1 MKKLFTSVF
10 LKSFF
15 SMLAGGIA
23 MFLGTIIDGFF
34 VGRYLGEI
42 SMSAYQLNM
51 PVVMA
56 AAMVTVFFAA
66 GIQNVYSEYLG
77 AGKIEQAFRI
87 LSVALA
93 CVVTIGALMNF
104 FLSAFNSD
112 IAVLLGAEPTQ
123 NFLYTETRNYM
134 FGLSFGIVPLLAIP
148 LVTFL
153 LYIEGRVKVLIS
165 AITAMLAVNL
175 LGDLLAIFVF
185 QNRLLGIGLA
195 SSASFW
201 AVIIVTLAAFV
212 KKHTVFHFM
221 FSLSDLNLLAVLFKR
236 GFPSGIERLLIIL
249 QISFVNHFLLKISL
263 EFVAVYAVISV
274 MNQIFSS
281 IADAVATTTFTMGSV
296 FHGEGDNK
304 ALRVLFSIFTK
315 YALIIGGFVMLVC
328 LLLARPLF
336 GLFTENSQIAEFG
349 STSLKMFILFFPF
362 YTLIRAFHKYIQ
374 ATGVWGLAYAIPV
387 CEYILFFV
395 PCAYALKYFAGSQYV
410 WLSFLCSETLTVF
423 LISLYILR
431 KKQADSDSKTLYEC
445 SIEQENEIVKHRISV
460 QKFSMYAALALEE
473 MCKNIFQYN
482 KQKTL
487 GIDIRLAE
495 NESGLILRIRDNGRA
510 FDPVKWLEIHKPL
523 LNPKYLLNIGLR
535 LTSGLAKSFRYI
547 NILGMNNLIINF
559 GREAI

>member
-1 MKKLFTSVF
+1 MKRLFTVVF

-34 VGRYLGEI
+34 IGRYFGEI

-51 PVVMA
+51 PVIMS

-66 GIQNVYSEYLG
+66 GIQNLYSEYLG
-77 AGKIEQAFRI
+77 ADKIDRAFRI

-93 CVVTIGALMNF
+93 CVVTIGALMTF
-104 FLSAFNSD
+104 ALSVFGSN
-112 IAVLLGAEPTQ
+112 IAVLLGAEP
-123 NFLYTETRNYM
+123 NHKFLYTETRNYM
-134 FGLSFGIVPLLAIP
+134 SGLSFGIVPLLAIP

-165 AITAMLAVNL
+165 AISAMLAVNI
-175 LGDLLAIFVF
+175 LGDLSAVFVF
-185 QNRLLGIGLA
+185 QNGLFGIGLA
-195 SSASFW
+195 SSACYW
-201 AVIIVTLAAFV
+201 TVIIVTLAAFV
-212 KKHTVFHFM
+212 RKRPVFRFM
-221 FSLSDLNLLAVLFKR
+221 FSLKDLNLLAVLFER

-296 FHGEGDNK
+296 FYGEGDNK

-315 YALIIGGFVMLVC
+315 CALVIGGVVMLFC

-336 GLFTENSQIAEFG
+336 GIFTENAQIADFG
-349 STSLKMFILFFPF
+349 STSLRMFILFFPF
-362 YTLIRAFHKYIQ
+362 YTGIRAFHKYIQ
-374 ATGVWGLAYAIPV
+374 AMGIWWLAYTIPV

-395 PCAYALKYFAGSQYV
+395 PCAYTLKYFAGSQSV
-410 WLSFLCSETLTVF
+410 WLAFLCSETLTVI
-423 LISLYILR
+423 LITLYTLG
-431 KKQADSDSKTLYEC
+431 KKPPAGSDSKILYEC
-445 SIEQENEIVKHRISV
+445 SIERGDDITKHRTYV
-460 QKFSMYAALALEE
+460 QRISMYAALALEE

-482 KQKTL
+482 ESQKSL
-487 GIDIRLAE
+487 GISVRLAE
-495 NESGLILRIRDNGRA
+495 NEDGLILRIRDNGRA
-510 FDPVKWLEIHKPL
+510 FDPTKWLEIHKPQEAV
-523 LNPKYLLNIGLR
+523 LNIGLR
-535 LTSGLAKSFRYI
+535 LVSGLAKSFRYI
-547 NILGMNNLIINF
+547 NILGMNNLIIK
-559 GREAI
+559 I

>member
-1 MKKLFTSVF
+1 MKRLFTVVF

-15 SMLAGGIA
+15 SMLAGGVA

-34 VGRYLGEI
+34 IGRYFGEI

-51 PVVMA
+51 PVIMS

-66 GIQNVYSEYLG
+66 GIQNLYSEYLG
-77 AGKIEQAFRI
+77 ADKIDRAFRI

-93 CVVTIGALMNF
+93 CVVTIGALMTF
-104 FLSAFNSD
+104 ALSVFGSN
-112 IAVLLGAEPTQ
+112 IAVLLGAEP
-123 NFLYTETRNYM
+123 NHKFLYTETRNYM
-134 FGLSFGIVPLLAIP
+134 SGLSLGIVPLLAIP

-153 LYIEGRVKVLIS
+153 LYMEGRVKVLIS
-165 AITAMLAVNL
+165 AIAAMLAVNI
-175 LGDLLAIFVF
+175 LGDLSAVFVF
-185 QNRLLGIGLA
+185 KNGLFGIGLA
-195 SSASFW
+195 SSACYW

-212 KKHTVFHFM
+212 RKRPVFRFM
-221 FSLSDLNLLAVLFKR
+221 FSLKDLNLLAVLFER

-296 FHGEGDNK
+296 FYGEGDNK

-315 YALIIGGFVMLVC
+315 CALVIGGVVMLFC

-336 GLFTENSQIAEFG
+336 GIFTENAQIADFG
-349 STSLKMFILFFPF
+349 STSLRMFILFFPF
-362 YTLIRAFHKYIQ
+362 YTCIRAFHKYIQ
-374 ATGVWGLAYAIPV
+374 AMGIWWLAYTIPV

-395 PCAYALKYFAGSQYV
+395 PCAYTLKYFAGSQSV
-410 WLSFLCSETLTVF
+410 WLAFLCSETLTVI
-423 LISLYILR
+423 LIALCALG
-431 KKQADSDSKTLYEC
+431 KKPAGSDSKILYEC
-445 SIEQENEIVKHRISV
+445 SIERGDDITKHRTCV
-460 QKFSMYAALALEE
+460 QRISMYAALALEE

-482 KQKTL
+482 ESQKSL
-487 GIDIRLAE
+487 GISVRLAE
-495 NESGLILRIRDNGRA
+495 NEGGLILRIRDNGRA
-510 FDPVKWLEIHKPL
+510 FDPAKWLEIHKP
-523 LNPKYLLNIGLR
+523 KESVLNIGLR
-535 LTSGLAKSFRYI
+535 LVSGLAKSFRYI

-559 GREAI
+559 GREGN